1 MLTIIL
7 ACGFLYTV
15 LLGIEITSPYL
26 GGMRR
31 PWTHLRLLVGTTGV
45 IVLTISAANWAGLIP
60 ASLVRAPRAISAQ
73 LPATTSVKSGW
84 FASSR
89 LDIPRRAKNGLNA
102 ENNASPGGQDPD
114 IYRYI
119 HYYSAL
125 YEVDPLL
132 VKAVIRLESAFDPYA
147 ASDKGAMGLMQINRI
162 TAKHLGMS
170 NPFDIREN
178 IEGGTRYLK
187 TLLKKHYWD
196 LHLALASYNAG
207 PTAVSR
213 YNGIPP
219 FRETRR
225 YIWKVLSEYRK
236 LKRLDKVFRESQFQ
250 ASRPDRPATSRRPQA
265 LKSRTGSKQAA
276 G

>member
-1 MLTIIL
+1 MLSIVV
-7 ACGFLYTV
+7 ACGFLYAV
-15 LLGIEITSPYL
+15 LLGIEIASSNL
-26 GGMRR
+26 GRR
-31 PWTHLRLLVGTTGV
+31 PWTHLRLLFGATGV
-45 IVLTISAANWAGLIP
+45 IVLTLSAANWTGLIP
-60 ASLVRAPRAISAQ
+60 ASLFRAPQAIDAQ
-73 LPATTSVKSGW
+73 LSTSASVKTGW
-84 FASSR
+84 FASSG
-89 LDIPRRAKNGLNA
+89 LNIPPGTENGLHP
-102 ENNASPGGQDPD
+102 EDTTPPGWQHPD
-114 IYRYI
+114 IFRYI

-132 VKAVIRLESAFDPYA
+132 VKAVIRAESAFDPFA
-147 ASDKGAMGLMQINRI
+147 ASNKGAMGLMQINRI

-207 PTAVSR
+207 PAAVSR
-213 YNGIPP
+213 YKGIPP

-225 YIWKVLSEYRK
+225 YVWKVISEYRK

-250 ASRPDRPATSRRPQA
+250 ASRPDRAATPRRPQA
-265 LKSRTGSKQAA
+265 LKSPAGSNQAA